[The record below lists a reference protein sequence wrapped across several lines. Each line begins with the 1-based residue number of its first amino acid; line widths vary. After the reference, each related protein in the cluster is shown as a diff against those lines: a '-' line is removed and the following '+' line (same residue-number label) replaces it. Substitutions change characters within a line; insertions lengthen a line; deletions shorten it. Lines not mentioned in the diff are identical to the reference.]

1 MPTRNEVFR
10 IADKLRAAG
19 KRPSYRNVTAAL
31 ARGGS
36 PRVVLKHLASWWEE
50 RAYKPKLEA
59 KGLPEPLQERLV
71 GFAEQTWQAA
81 QEQAATVFQ
90 REREAMDETR
100 LAEAEDR
107 ECLLGQLEAS
117 RAEVGGLRELAAAA
131 QAEAEHLRARL
142 EKVENQLG
150 RFRAEEFWDRVMQE
164 IFEIL
169 PSVGTMTAAEVL
181 PELKARTVRGAA
193 LHKEPLTAAT
203 LRKKM
208 DVRVTH
214 GRYFEAH
221 PDGRFGRR
229 TG

>member
-1 MPTRNEVFR
+1 MSKRDEVFR
-10 IADKLRAAG
+10 VADKMRAAG
-19 KRPSYRNVTAAL
+19 KRPSYRQVIAAL
-31 ARGGS
+31 PRGGS
-36 PRVVLKHLASWWEE
+36 PATVLRHLEAWKEE

-71 GFAEQTWQAA
+71 AFAEQTWEAA
-81 QEQAATVFQ
+81 QTQAATVFH
-90 REREAMDETR
+90 REREAAEERR

-117 RAEVGGLRELAAAA
+117 LTEAVGLRSLADAARAEAA
-131 QAEAEHLRARL
+131 HLRARL
-142 EKVENQLG
+142 EKVENQLA

-169 PSVGTMTAAEVL
+169 PSVGTMNAAEVL
-181 PELKARTVRGAA
+181 PELKARTLRGAA

-221 PDGRFGRR
+221 PDGRFGRLA
-229 TG
+229 G

>member
-19 KRPSYRNVTAAL
+19 KRPSYRLVTEAL
-31 ARGGS
+31 PRGGS
-36 PRVVLKHLASWWEE
+36 PRVVLKHLEAWREE

-71 GFAEQTWQAA
+71 AFAEQTWRAA
-81 QEQAATVFQ
+81 QDQAATVFQ
-90 REREAMDETR
+90 REREAAEEVR
-100 LAEAEDR
+100 SIEAEDR
-107 ECLLGQLEAS
+107 ECLLGQLKALQAEA
-117 RAEVGGLRELAAAA
+117 GGLNALVAATR
-131 QAEAEHLRARL
+131 AEAEHLRARL

-169 PSVGTMTAAEVL
+169 PPAGTMSAAEVL
-181 PELKARTVRGAA
+181 PELKARTLRGAA

-221 PDGRFGRR
+221 PEGRFGRR
-229 TG
+229 SA